1 MDAVARSHQA
11 QRWPRNAE
19 WARQDV
25 IHAAEE
31 AVKLLQRSRERIA
44 HARAVLV
51 TDPQTADRELADAAR
66 EEAEAETLLER
77 IHRLM
82 VQARNG
88 KD

>member
-1 MDAVARSHQA
+1 
-11 QRWPRNAE
+11 
-19 WARQDV
+19 
-25 IHAAEE
+25 
-31 AVKLLQRSRERIA
+31 
-44 HARAVLV
+44 VLV